1 MNCGTPKVTWV
12 LEAVVFDLI
21 SYHTETT
28 SSLKRTKIFT
38 INFHLDIN
46 GALRGKNI
54 YLVNECLYEKT

>member
-12 LEAVVFDLI
+12 LEAAVFDLI

-54 YLVNECLYEKT
+54 YLVNEGLYEKT

>member
-28 SSLKRTKIFT
+28 SSLKRTNIFT
-38 INFHLDIN
+38 INFHLGIN
-46 GALRGKNI
+46 GALRGENI
-54 YLVNECLYEKT
+54 YLVNKGLYEKT